1 MAGRFCSHRGHRRQL
16 RRHHRLDLR
25 GRHLKRLR
33 EQRHELGGVGPHAA
47 EALQVSLELG
57 EVLGAHRRRDGAE
70 RYEDV
75 VVVTGDRRDLVGLH
89 DRLEAVHHPLARR
102 RLTGQTKR
110 ERGDHKREPDYEH
123 GPTAAC
129 GSS

>member
-57 EVLGAHRRRDGAE
+57 EVLGA
-70 RYEDV
+70 
-75 VVVTGDRRDLVGLH
+75 
-89 DRLEAVHHPLARR
+89 
-102 RLTGQTKR
+102 GQTKR